1 MLSSWI
7 SKKDAKTP
15 RFPVGLE
22 TVEKKNQKEK
32 KNQAQGGLAQA
43 GRLAG
48 WLAHTLF

>member
-22 TVEKKNQKEK
+22 TVEKKTKRK
-32 KNQAQGGLAQA
+32 KKTRPRVDWR
-43 GRLAG
+43 RLAG